1 MNFQLPEE
9 VEMLQKLVRKFVKKE
24 LMPYEKL
31 VIEREANRGLKDTPL
46 LPPEIEQELLAK
58 AKSIGLYGINVPEK
72 YGGQEMGA
80 LAQYIAIEELYK
92 TIVPFTFPPDAP
104 NLNFL
109 EACCNGEQREKYL
122 LPYARGE
129 KRSCLAL
136 TEPAAGADAQGI
148 QMRAER
154 VGNKWV
160 LNGNKIFISFIPKA
174 DFIVTIAVTDKE
186 KGAKGGI
193 TAFIVDK
200 NTPGLTIPS
209 GYPTIG
215 EWHPHELLYENV
227 EVGDDKVLGEV
238 GWAFAPL
245 QNRLGIRR
253 LEIAAWSVGRAQRCL
268 DMMIEFAN
276 TRKTFGQPLA
286 ERQAVQWWIADSAME
301 IHQARLM
308 SYEAAWK
315 IDQGVKDLRMEASR
329 LKVFATEMVARV
341 ADRAIQ
347 LFGGMGVSKE
357 LPLEYIYRSSRV
369 YRIIEGPSEIHRM
382 SMARKLLKSGK

>member
-1 MNFQLPEE
+1 MRFQLPEE
-9 VEMLQKLVRKFVKKE
+9 VEMLQKVVRKFVKNE
-24 LMPYEKL
+24 LMPYEKI
-31 VIEREANRGLKDTPL
+31 VIEREASRGLNDTPL

-58 AKSIGLYGINVPEK
+58 AKSIGLYGINVPAK

-80 LAQYIAIEELYK
+80 LAQYIAIEELYR

-109 EACCNGEQREKYL
+109 EACCNEEQREKYL

-136 TEPAAGADAQGI
+136 TEPAAGADVQGI
-148 QMRAER
+148 QMKAER
-154 VGNKWV
+154 VGDKWV

-200 NTPGLTIPS
+200 DTPGLTIPS
-209 GYPTIG
+209 SYPTIG

-227 EVGDDKVLGEV
+227 VVGDDKVLGEV
-238 GWAFAPL
+238 GWAFVPL

-276 TRKTFGQPLA
+276 TRKTFSQPLA

-315 IDQGVKDLRMEASR
+315 IDQGMKDLRMEASR
-329 LKVFATEMVARV
+329 LKVFATEMLGRV

-357 LPLEYIYRSSRV
+357 LPLEYIYRSSRI

-382 SMARKLLKSGK
+382 SMAKKLLKAGK